1 MTVQVEDL
9 YCVCVSSLNVDCP
22 PSSWSKEEV
31 MEWAMIEVQR
41 YSLHQ
46 VKPDDF
52 NMTGMELS
60 LLTKE
65 QFCKKVANV
74 HIGELLYQDITER
87 NKSE

>member
-1 MTVQVEDL
+1 
-9 YCVCVSSLNVDCP
+9 
-22 PSSWSKEEV
+22 
-31 MEWAMIEVQR
+31 MIEVQR

-74 HIGELLYQDITER
+74 HVGELLHQDIMER
-87 NKSE
+87 NKGE